1 MMFKRLVCAV
11 LFLGMGVAHAFM
23 PQTGTWI
30 VTAELDGK
38 PGRGIALD
46 VQNNTLV
53 MQMYAYEPNGQ
64 STFYLGVGQ
73 LDSNVQSTFPLTRYT
88 GGRYFG
94 SEPRSGT
101 EAGSPGYVSL
111 RFTSGMTGFARF
123 PGEPERAISRFSF
136 AYERNPSSL
145 FGIWNFTSFGG
156 LGLIADVTSLE
167 RNLGPTSSGNGLVAS
182 SDARFACEHKTTG
195 SLAGTVL
202 CIRLNSAGQ
211 LVRTYLILAAS
222 VNDAEGLQLTSE
234 GEDTGQVVFARRL
247 TTPNG
252 AGTGIFH
259 KDEPASEANF
269 TALRQQFNAA
279 SASARLQ

>member
-1 MMFKRLVCAV
+1 MFKRLLLAF
-11 LFLGMGVAHAFM
+11 LFLGMGAAHAFM

-30 VTAELDGK
+30 VSAELDGK

-53 MQMYAYEPNGQ
+53 MQMYAYDSNGQ

-73 LDSNVQSTFPLTRYT
+73 LDSNVRATFPLTRYT

-94 SEPRSGT
+94 SGPRSGAA
-101 EAGSPGYVSL
+101 AGSPGNVSL
-111 RFTSGMTGFARF
+111 RFTSGMTGFATF
-123 PGEPERAISRFSF
+123 PGEPERAIERFSF
-136 AYERNPSSL
+136 AYERNAASL

-156 LGLIADVTSLE
+156 LGLIADVTRLE

-182 SDARFACEHKTTG
+182 SDASFACEHKTTG
-195 SLAGTVL
+195 SLVGTVL

-211 LVRTYLILAAS
+211 LLRTYLILAAS
-222 VNDAEGLQLTSE
+222 VNDGEGLQLNS
-234 GEDTGQVVFARRL
+234 GGADTGQVVFARRL

-252 AGTGIFH
+252 SGTGIFY
-259 KDEPASEANF
+259 KEEPASNSNF
-269 TALRQQFNAA
+269 EALRQQFNVA
-279 SASARLQ
+279 SANAEAQ